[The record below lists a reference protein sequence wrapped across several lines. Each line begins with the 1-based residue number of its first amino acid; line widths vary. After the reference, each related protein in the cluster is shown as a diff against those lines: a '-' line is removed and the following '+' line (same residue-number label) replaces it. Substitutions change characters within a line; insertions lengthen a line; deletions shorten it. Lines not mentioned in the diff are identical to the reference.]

1 MKLAYYPGC
10 SLHAGAKEYDMSWRA
25 VCELLGIELA
35 EMENWSCCG
44 TVHATNVDRT
54 VSYALAARNVV
65 IAEEMGLEIAATCS
79 GCYKNLRAA
88 DEALKADAEIRTA
101 VNTSLPRPFEGTSRV
116 RHPLY
121 VILEDIGL
129 DNLPEIVRPLHGLK
143 VAPYY
148 GCVLTRPVYPEQAD
162 DPENPQGLDR
172 LLEAL
177 GADVV
182 PYYPWK
188 TKCCGGAVLLSHTE
202 VSIELC
208 AKLLK
213 HAKAAGAQCL
223 AVACPMCQMALDG
236 YQPRI
241 ARYLGEQLDIP
252 IIYFTQLMGLA
263 LGVDLEKLG
272 FEQLFVS
279 PEKALEVILSR
290 SMQ

>member
-10 SLHAGAKEYDMSWRA
+10 SLHVGAREYDMSWRA
-25 VCELLGIELA
+25 ICELLDIELA

-44 TVHATNVDRT
+44 TVHATNIDREI
-54 VSYALAARNVV
+54 SHALAARNLV
-65 IAEEMGLEIAATCS
+65 IAEDMGLELTASCS

-88 DEALKADAEIRTA
+88 DEALKADSDLKAII
-101 VNTSLPRPFEGTSRV
+101 NDSLPRPFQGSTKV
-116 RHPLY
+116 KHPLY

-129 DNLPEIVRPLHGLK
+129 ENLPPVVRPLKGLR

-148 GCVLTRPVYPEQAD
+148 GCVLTRPIYPRQVD

-172 LLEAL
+172 LLKAL

-202 VSIELC
+202 IAIELC

-213 HAKAAGAQCL
+213 NAKAAGAQCL

-241 ARYLGEQLDIP
+241 ERHLGEQLDMP
-252 IIYFTQLMGLA
+252 IIYFTQLMGVA
-263 LGVDLEKLG
+263 LGVDEKRLG
-272 FEQLFVS
+272 FGQLFVS
-279 PEKALEVILSR
+279 PEKALAQV
-290 SMQ
+290 